1 MLPEN
6 EESLIANREKWTS
19 KRREH
24 LQIIVGPLD
33 CGEGVS
39 KRDDFFAIVKG
50 APTDKNVR
58 NSSQLY
64 RSDIGSR
71 DIGTEIAELAEE
83 NRNVTWPNGDRPA
96 ILFDRPTT
104 LLDQPRNESSDRLG
118 E

>member
-1 MLPEN
+1 LSPEN

-24 LQIIVGPLD
+24 LQLIVGPLD

-58 NSSQLY
+58 DSSQLCEF
-64 RSDIGSR
+64 RFNPARDSDLMSAAVPI
-71 DIGTEIAELAEE
+71 
-83 NRNVTWPNGDRPA
+83 
-96 ILFDRPTT
+96 
-104 LLDQPRNESSDRLG
+104 
-118 E
+118 